1 MAENKKLISEISSLL
16 KQMGSDD
23 LLYLKQQASLL
34 IYNKTIDQ
42 INEQNQSSSPR
53 KEKTQQKTKK
63 APAAKANNE
72 IYLDMSENRMY
83 VYISSAAGER
93 VFFTV
98 EEIAQM
104 VEVCHKSQE
113 VRQIPLYLFRWLKK
127 ERSDFLSELSISQ
140 ASDPLMRSLCIKLLE
155 EWGE

>member
-16 KQMGSDD
+16 KQMGKDD

-42 INEQNQSSSPR
+42 MNQQNQSKPAENKKTQK
-53 KEKTQQKTKK
+53 KEKTV
-63 APAAKANNE
+63 PVSNNE
-72 IYLDMSENRMY
+72 VYLDMSDNRMY

-98 EEIAQM
+98 EEVANM
-104 VEVCHKSQE
+104 VEVCHQSDE
-113 VRQIPLYLFRWLKK
+113 VRQIPARLFRWLKK

-140 ASDPLMRSLCIKLLE
+140 ASDPLIKSLCIKLLE

>member
-1 MAENKKLISEISSLL
+1 MAK
-16 KQMGSDD
+16 DD

-42 INEQNQSSSPR
+42 MNQQNQSKPSKTPKAPS
-53 KEKTQQKTKK
+53 KEK
-63 APAAKANNE
+63 AVPVSNNE
-72 IYLDMSENRMY
+72 VYLDMSENRMY

-98 EEIAQM
+98 EEIANM
-104 VEVCHKSQE
+104 VEVCHQSDE
-113 VRQIPLYLFRWLKK
+113 VRKIPLHLFRWLKK
-127 ERSDFLSELSISQ
+127 ERSDFLSELAITQ
-140 ASDPLMRSLCIKLLE
+140 ASDPLMKSLCIKLLE